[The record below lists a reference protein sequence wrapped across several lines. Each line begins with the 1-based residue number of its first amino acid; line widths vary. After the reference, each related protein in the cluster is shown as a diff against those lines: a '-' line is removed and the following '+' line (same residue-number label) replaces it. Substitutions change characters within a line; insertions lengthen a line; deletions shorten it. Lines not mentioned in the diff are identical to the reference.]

1 MSAYDKIM
9 DERKKLV
16 EKIIENMKQGYILPK
31 PDWNQ
36 EVFPDTRIRNPV
48 SGARYH
54 GGNLIRLYI
63 TGLEKGYTD
72 GRWMTYKQ
80 AQSEGWRVKK
90 GEQGVRCEKY
100 IFTKQVEERN
110 PETGMI
116 EKKTVPLSK
125 PMVNTFIVFNA
136 AQIEGI
142 PERKIEELEPL
153 MQDEILEMA
162 EHFQESSMCPI
173 QETKEGKAYYSLG
186 KDEIILP
193 DRNAFL
199 DTQSFL
205 ATQLHEMIHST
216 GHPNRLNR
224 SLTGLFGSPEYAMEE
239 LRAELGSFFIQ
250 NDLNL
255 SFDAQHFNSH
265 TQYLESWIR
274 VLENDPNELFRA
286 ISDAQKASDYLMS
299 RYELIL
305 EQKQIV
311 EENALSKQEEAAVRM
326 AIKHEMKHLGSGEEY
341 LESWIEKQ
349 VLKRQE
355 LQLPD
360 NTEQMNLV
368 RDEYT
373 QMDIIQRVGML
384 EEQLNVPEQFRLTS
398 WYGDYAVYE
407 PVLKISMSDSRFQE
421 RLHALQK
428 FNPAGNNIAE
438 YLMVQEKQMSDIE
451 VSEEM
456 DINELKQLADD
467 LMLEAEMQGMNLEM

>member
-1 MSAYDKIM
+1 MKNLQRKKMMQRGNMSMSAYDKIM

-153 MQDEILEMA
+153 KQDEILEMA

-173 QETKEGKAYYSLG
+173 QETREGK
-186 KDEIILP
+186 E
-193 DRNAFL
+193 
-199 DTQSFL
+199 T
-205 ATQLHEMIHST
+205 
-216 GHPNRLNR
+216 
-224 SLTGLFGSPEYAMEE
+224 EYGRKYV
-239 LRAELGSFFIQ
+239 LRIKGF
-250 NDLNL
+250 
-255 SFDAQHFNSH
+255 
-265 TQYLESWIR
+265 ESI
-274 VLENDPNELFRA
+274 DC
-286 ISDAQKASDYLMS
+286 
-299 RYELIL
+299 
-305 EQKQIV
+305 
-311 EENALSKQEEAAVRM
+311 
-326 AIKHEMKHLGSGEEY
+326 SGE
-341 LESWIEKQ
+341 IK
-349 VLKRQE
+349 V
-355 LQLPD
+355 
-360 NTEQMNLV
+360 
-368 RDEYT
+368 
-373 QMDIIQRVGML
+373 II
-384 EEQLNVPEQFRLTS
+384 PE
-398 WYGDYAVYE
+398 GVM
-407 PVLKISMSDSRFQE
+407 KDS
-421 RLHALQK
+421 
-428 FNPAGNNIAE
+428 
-438 YLMVQEKQMSDIE
+438 
-451 VSEEM
+451 SE
-456 DINELKQLADD
+456 NKNKD
-467 LMLEAEMQGMNLEM
+467 LLL